1 MAFDLVKFNQETHLV
16 MTETI
21 AQQVD
26 KFNAQSNGTIQLI
39 AKPFK
44 GDFDVA
50 SSFKAIAN
58 LVRHRDVENGQ
69 NSISSARLTQ
79 HKNVAVK
86 IAAGTPEI
94 IWESAQYTWTMQNPQ
109 LAAIKIGEQLGRA
122 TVADMLNTAIKCG
135 ASAIKGNTALVEG
148 DGTTALDFASLTKG
162 ASRFGD
168 RSQAIGAW
176 VMHSG
181 ALTNL
186 QLKALGNNERLFT
199 YENVSVLRDPQGRLF
214 IVTDCP
220 DLVDESTKHNILGL
234 TEGGLIISN
243 QGDFRSAI
251 TEKTGTENITNTYQ
265 AEWSYG
271 ASVKGYA
278 WDMTA
283 GGANPNAGALAT
295 PTNWK
300 KIASGDKDT
309 AGVLVVAKA

>member
-26 KFNAQSNGTIQLI
+26 LFNAQSNGTIQLV
-39 AKPFK
+39 AKPFQ

-50 SSFKAIAN
+50 SSFKAIGGIS
-58 LVRHRDVENGQ
+58 RHRDVENGQ
-69 NSISSARLTQ
+69 NTISSVRLTQ

-94 IWESAQYTWTMQNPQ
+94 LWEAAQYNWTMQNPQ

-122 TVADMLNTAIKCG
+122 TIADMLNTSIKCG
-135 ASAIKGNTALVEG
+135 VAALKNNTAVVEG
-148 DGTTALDFASLTKG
+148 DGTAALDFASLTKG

-214 IVTDCP
+214 IITDCP
-220 DLVDESTKHNILGL
+220 DLVDSDKHNILGL
-234 TEGGLIISN
+234 TEGGLVINN
-243 QGDFRSAI
+243 QNDFNSVI
-251 TEKTGTENITNTYQ
+251 VPKTGKENITNAYQ
-265 AEWSYG
+265 AEWSYA
-271 ASVKGYA
+271 ASVKGYT

-300 KIASGDKDT
+300 KTASSDKDT

>member
-26 KFNAQSNGTIQLI
+26 LFNAQSNGTIQLV

-44 GDFDVA
+44 GDFDVV
-50 SSFKAIAN
+50 SSFKAITN
-58 LVRHRDVENGQ
+58 LVRHRDVNNGQ
-69 NSISSARLTQ
+69 NIIASARLTQ
-79 HKNVAVK
+79 HKNAAVK
-86 IAAGTPEI
+86 VAAGTPEI
-94 IWESAQYTWTMQNPQ
+94 LWEAAQYNWTMQNPQ

-122 TVADMLNTAIKCG
+122 SFADMLNTAIKCG
-135 ASAIKGNTALVEG
+135 VSALKGNTAVVEG
-148 DGTTALDFASLTKG
+148 DGSAALDFASLTKG
-162 ASRFGD
+162 AGRFGD

-186 QLKALGNNERLFT
+186 QLKALGNNEKLFT
-199 YENVSVLRDPQGRLF
+199 YETVSVLRDPQGRLF
-214 IVTDCP
+214 IITDCP
-220 DLVDESTKHNILGL
+220 DLVGGSTMHNIMGL
-234 TEGGLIISN
+234 TEGGLIINN
-243 QGDFRSAI
+243 QNDFNSVIVA
-251 TEKTGTENITNTYQ
+251 KTGTENITNAYQ
-265 AEWSYG
+265 AEWSYA
-271 ASVKGYA
+271 ASVKGYT

-300 KIASGDKDT
+300 KTATSDKDT

>member
-26 KFNAQSNGTIQLI
+26 LFNAQSNGAIQLI
-39 AKPFK
+39 AKSFK

-69 NSISSARLTQ
+69 NSIASARLTQ
-79 HKNVAVK
+79 HKNAAVK
-86 IAAGTPEI
+86 VAAGTPEI
-94 IWESAQYTWTMQNPQ
+94 LWEAAQYNWTMQNPQ

-122 TVADMLNTAIKCG
+122 TVADMLNTSIKCG
-135 ASAIKGNTALVEG
+135 VSALKGNTAVVEG
-148 DGTTALDFASLTKG
+148 NGSAALDFASLTKG
-162 ASRFGD
+162 AGLFGD
-168 RSQAIGAW
+168 RSQAIAAW

-199 YENVSVLRDPQGRLF
+199 YETVSVLRDPQGRLF
-214 IVTDCP
+214 IITDCP
-220 DLVDESTKHNILGL
+220 DLVDSSTKHNIMGL
-234 TEGGLIISN
+234 TEGGLVINN
-243 QGDFRSAI
+243 QNDFNSVIVA
-251 TEKTGTENITNTYQ
+251 KTGKENITNAYQ
-265 AEWSYG
+265 AEWSYA
-271 ASVKGYA
+271 ASVKGYT

-300 KIASGDKDT
+300 KTASSDKDT

>member
-1 MAFDLVKFNQETHLV
+1 
-16 MTETI
+16 
-21 AQQVD
+21 
-26 KFNAQSNGTIQLI
+26 
-39 AKPFK
+39 
-44 GDFDVA
+44 
-50 SSFKAIAN
+50 
-58 LVRHRDVENGQ
+58 
-69 NSISSARLTQ
+69 
-79 HKNVAVK
+79 
-86 IAAGTPEI
+86 
-94 IWESAQYTWTMQNPQ
+94 
-109 LAAIKIGEQLGRA
+109 
-122 TVADMLNTAIKCG
+122 MLNTAIKCG
-135 ASAIKGNTALVEG
+135 VSAIKGNTALVEG

-234 TEGGLIISN
+234 TEGGLIVHN
-243 QGDFRSAI
+243 QNDFNSVI
-251 TEKTGTENITNTYQ
+251 VPKTGTENITNAYQ

-271 ASVKGYA
+271 ASVKGYT

-300 KIASGDKDT
+300 KTASSDKDT

>member
-1 MAFDLVKFNQETHLV
+1 MAFDLAKFNQETHLV

-21 AQQVD
+21 AKQVD
-26 KFNAQSNGTIQLI
+26 LFNAQSNGTIQLV

-58 LVRHRDVENGQ
+58 LVRHRDVNNGQ
-69 NSISSARLTQ
+69 NSIASARLTQ
-79 HKNVAVK
+79 HQNAAVK
-86 IAAGTPEI
+86 VAAGTPEI
-94 IWESAQYTWTMQNPQ
+94 LWEAAQYNWTMQNPQ

-122 TVADMLNTAIKCG
+122 SFADMLNTAIKCG
-135 ASAIKGNTALVEG
+135 VSAIKGNTAVVEG
-148 DGTTALDFASLTKG
+148 DGSAALDFASLTKG
-162 ASRFGD
+162 AGRFGD

-186 QLKALGNNERLFT
+186 QLKALGNNEKLFT
-199 YENVSVLRDPQGRLF
+199 YETVSVLRDPQGRLF
-214 IVTDCP
+214 IITDCP
-220 DLVDESTKHNILGL
+220 DLVDGNTKHNIMGL
-234 TEGGLIISN
+234 TEGGLIINN
-243 QGDFRSAI
+243 QNDFNSAI
-251 TEKTGTENITNTYQ
+251 VAKTGTENITNAYQ
-265 AEWSYG
+265 AEWSYA
-271 ASVKGYA
+271 ASVKGYT

-283 GGANPNAGALAT
+283 GGANPNAGALET

-300 KIASGDKDT
+300 KTATSDKDT